1 MKPITKSSIIER
13 LKSKPIPAKD
23 SGIDI
28 KLLSTKKEDV
38 ELNIKIEDK
47 TDEYKDVEYETLI
60 REILNIGVKKQTNK
74 DKDKPVSVSISDID
88 NMLRSKSNIGGTYI
102 YIRKVEGKYVKE
114 IESKKKKIEVPT
126 ENVIKVMIEGHLI
139 DIKKIPKPSKKNRIK
154 LKKDDLI
161 YHLNNRETF
170 IQFINAFFSNQY
182 KDELKKDEDNISCEK
197 SEIKEFN
204 LLVHQKVVRDY
215 LNIFTPYKGLLLLHG
230 LGSGKTCSSITIAEG
245 LKTNKKVV
253 VLTPKSLLRNYIEEL
268 KVCGDPLYKT
278 NYYWSFSSIYGEK
291 ESEPGIKIDLLN
303 QLVKE
308 LDLSESYIKENN
320 GAWVPDS
327 TRKSNFEK
335 LSNNQQKTIK
345 NQINEM
351 INSKYNF
358 VSYNG
363 LRKDNI
369 NFKLKTFNGSKN
381 PFDDKV
387 VVIDEAHNF
396 VSRIVN
402 KLSSKDTKNVPLIL
416 YNWLLSANNA
426 RIVLLTGTPL
436 INYPKELAV
445 LYNILRGHM
454 KQWNIKLNPK
464 ISDKVD
470 NNYIINIL
478 KKIKINEHYV
488 VYDILDEI
496 NYKPSTRVLTFTR
509 NPNSFINKYKK
520 TKYMGVTFNEIY
532 EINDDDMMKVIVD
545 GLKTNKIDI
554 KDKEIQMNKYTVFDE
569 KEENFNEL
577 FVDIKNRKLKN
588 DQLFK
593 KRIMGLTSYFKSP
606 QEKLMPSYDDEKNF
620 HLFRI
625 PMSKYQLGIYE
636 EARVEERKEE
646 LSNIKKRK
654 NPLYDN
660 ETSSSTYRIFSRA
673 YCNFVFPNTIKRPMP
688 NENKKEDIVAIENS
702 DVLEDDEYN
711 NIVSDKS
718 YQVRINE
725 ALEFLKEHSDEYLT
739 PLGLETYSP
748 KFAKI
753 LENILNPLYKGLHL
767 VYSNFKTLEGIGI
780 LKLVLQA
787 NGYVEFKIVKN
798 KGNIW
803 SINMS
808 EEDIGKP
815 AFVSYTGDEDDE
827 TKEIYRNIYSNNWEN
842 VPVSITE
849 VLKKY
854 SSNNI
859 YGDIVKIFMITS
871 SGAEGISLKNGR
883 FVHIL
888 EPYWHPV
895 RVQQVIGRVRRI
907 CSHQELDPKDR
918 TVEVFMY
925 LMTFSEEQ
933 LKDQLSTELM
943 LKDRSIVDNKVI
955 LTTDEYIYEKASIK
969 EQINKDFIKNMKES
983 AIDCNLHK
991 SINDKDKY
999 TCFSFNS
1006 ANINNYI
1013 YAPSIYEDEEDS
1025 VSKVNEEIVSLKAKK
1040 ITLGVKEY
1048 AITEDLKLYDYD
1060 SYILAINDPGQQ
1072 PLYIGKLDKIS
1083 KPPRIIYE

>member
-1 MKPITKSSIIER
+1 MKSITKSSIIER
-13 LKSKPIPAKD
+13 LKSKPVPVKNT
-23 SGIDI
+23 GIDI
-28 KLLSTKKEDV
+28 KLLSSKKEDI

-47 TDEYKDVEYETLI
+47 TEEYKDVAYEKLI
-60 REILNIGVKKQTNK
+60 REILNIGVKKQASKTK
-74 DKDKPVSVSISDID
+74 DATVKVQDID
-88 NMLRSKSNIGGTYI
+88 VMLRNKSNVGGTYI
-102 YIRKVEGKYVKE
+102 FVRKLDNIFVKQ
-114 IESKKKKIEVPT
+114 IDSKKKKIELPNESV
-126 ENVIKVMIEGHLI
+126 VKVMIEGHLI
-139 DIKKIPKPSKKNRIK
+139 DNKKLPKPSKKNRLK

-161 YHLNNRETF
+161 YHLENRETF

-182 KDELKKDEDNISCEK
+182 KDELKDDEENITCEK

-245 LKTNKKVV
+245 LKTKKKVV

-278 NYYWSFSSIYGEK
+278 NYYWNFTSIYGEK

-303 QLVKE
+303 QLVNE
-308 LDLSESYIKENN
+308 LDLPESYIKENN

-335 LSNNQQKTIK
+335 LSNVQQKTI
-345 NQINEM
+345 NQQINVM
-351 INSKYNF
+351 INNKYNF

-363 LRKDNI
+363 LRKNNI

-387 VVIDEAHNF
+387 VIIDEAHNF
-396 VSRIVN
+396 VSRITN
-402 KLSSKDTKNVPLIL
+402 KLSNKDRKSVPLLL
-416 YNWLLSANNA
+416 YNWLLSASNC

-445 LYNILRGHM
+445 LYNILRGYM
-454 KQWNIKLNPK
+454 KQWTVKINPK
-464 ISDKVD
+464 VEDKVD
-470 NNYIINIL
+470 NTYIINIL
-478 KKIKINEHYV
+478 KKIKINDYYV
-488 VYDILDEI
+488 VYDILDNI
-496 NYKPSTRVLTFTR
+496 NYKPSTRILTFTR

-532 EINDDDMMKVIVD
+532 DLDDETMIKAIIS
-545 GLKTNKIDI
+545 GLKANKIDKND
-554 KDKEIQMNKYTVFDE
+554 KDIQLNKYTVFDE
-569 KEENFNEL
+569 NEENFNEL
-577 FVDIKNRKLKN
+577 FIDTKNHNLKN
-588 DQLFK
+588 EQLFK

-606 QEKLMPSYDDEKNF
+606 QEKLMPSYDSEKNF

-636 EARVEERKEE
+636 QARVDERKEE
-646 LSNIKKRK
+646 LNNIKKRK

-660 ETSSSTYRIFSRA
+660 ETNSSTYRIFSRA

-688 NENKKEDIVAIENS
+688 NENNKEDVAALETVNVI
-702 DVLEDDEYN
+702 EDDEIDN
-711 NIVSDKS
+711 LVSDRT
-718 YQVRINE
+718 YQTRINE
-725 ALEFLKEHSDEYLT
+725 ALEFLKENSEEYLKQ
-739 PLGLETYSP
+739 PGLEIYSP
-748 KFAKI
+748 KFSKI

-780 LKLVLQA
+780 LKLVLLA
-787 NGYVEFKIVKN
+787 NGFVEFKIIKN
-798 KGNIW
+798 KGGIW
-803 SINMS
+803 SVNMN
-808 EEDIGKP
+808 EDNIGKP

-842 VPVSITE
+842 IPVTIAE
-849 VLKKY
+849 QLKKS

-859 YGDIVKIFMITS
+859 YGDIIKIFMITS

-883 FVHIL
+883 YVHIL

-895 RVQQVIGRVRRI
+895 RVEQVIGRVRRI

-933 LKDQLSTELM
+933 IKDQLSTELM
-943 LKDRSIVDNKVI
+943 LKDRSLLDSKVV

-969 EQINKDFIKNMKES
+969 EKINKNFIKNMKES

-991 SINDKDKY
+991 SSDEKDKY
-999 TCFSFNS
+999 TCFSYNS
-1006 ANINNYI
+1006 ANINNYL
-1013 YAPSIYEDEEDS
+1013 YAPSIYEDEEDL
-1025 VSKVNEEIVSLKAKK
+1025 VSKLNEEVVKLKAKK

-1048 AITEDLKLYDYD
+1048 AITDDLKLYDYD
-1060 SYILAINDPGQQ
+1060 SYIRAINEPGQE